1 MNALPSCTDY
11 ITSIETPQLI
21 RADELRGGEVVRKNG
36 KPLRYA
42 GGFCVVFPYMQS
54 SGKKV
59 AVRCWTAHVPDA
71 DKRSRCIS
79 QSLSKSGLPYFVGFE
94 YIDAGIA
101 TSLGVFPI
109 VIMDWVN
116 ASPLKVYLKK
126 HLHDSTA
133 LKKLAADFKTM
144 TSDLHGAQ
152 FSHGDLQHGNIMV
165 TDNGQLFLVDYDS
178 MFVPGLEN
186 VTDEIKGLAG
196 YQHPG
201 RTKIKY
207 LSPKAD
213 YFSEL
218 IIYTSILAIAK
229 YPRLW
234 DSLDMEDTET
244 LLFSQEDIENPQQ
257 SAIFRELKQDNE
269 LSDCVSAI
277 EKALQESDIENLL
290 PLEDAVI
297 SQSKKI
303 IGGLQGKWN
312 QPRAKTEPEAK
323 IDIDGL
329 CDKWKRKPHIE
340 EVQSVDVAPI
350 ANKWRK

>member
-1 MNALPSCTDY
+1 MNTLPSCTDY
-11 ITSIETPQLI
+11 ITSIETSQLI
-21 RADELRGGEVVRKNG
+21 KADVLQGGEVVCKNG

-42 GGFCVVFPYMQS
+42 GGFCVVFPFIQS

-79 QSLSKSGLPYFVGFE
+79 QSLSKSMLPYFVGFE

-101 TSLGVFPI
+101 TTLGVFPI
-109 VIMDWVN
+109 IIMDWVN

-126 HLHDSTA
+126 HLHDSTT

-152 FSHGDLQHGNIMV
+152 FSHGDLQHGNIMIS
-165 TDNGQLFLVDYDS
+165 DEGKLFLVDYDS

-186 VTDEIKGLAG
+186 VTDEIKGLSG

-201 RTKIKY
+201 RKNIKY
-207 LSPKAD
+207 LTPKAD

-218 IIYTSILAIAK
+218 IIYTSILALAK
-229 YPRLW
+229 YPQLW
-234 DSLDMEDTET
+234 DSLEIEDTET
-244 LLFSQEDIENPQQ
+244 LLFSQEDIDYPKK
-257 SAIFRELKQDNE
+257 SSILRKLKQDSE
-269 LSDCVSAI
+269 LSDCIIAI
-277 EKALQESDIENLL
+277 EKALSVQDIEQLE
-290 PLEDAVI
+290 PLEDAII
-297 SQSKKI
+297 SESKRMV
-303 IGGLQGKWN
+303 GGLQ
-312 QPRAKTEPEAK
+312 E
-323 IDIDGL
+323 
-329 CDKWKRKPHIE
+329 KWKRQLPQTTIE
-340 EVQSVDVAPI
+340 NKINIDDLSNKWKRQPREEITHVDIAPI